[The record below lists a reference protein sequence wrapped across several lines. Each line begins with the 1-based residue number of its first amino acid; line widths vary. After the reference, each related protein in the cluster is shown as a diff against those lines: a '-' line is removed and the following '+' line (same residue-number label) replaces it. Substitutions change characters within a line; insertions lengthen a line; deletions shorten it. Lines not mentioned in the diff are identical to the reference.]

1 MRFGEPKAGVPL
13 RRTEV
18 VTGSGRLAGKRWMS
32 GLDVGQLL
40 DPAGLH
46 LRGRR
51 LSVGQRTAWF

>member
-1 MRFGEPKAGVPL
+1 MRFGEPKAGVLL

-18 VTGSGRLAGKRWMS
+18 VTGSGRLAGERWMR